1 MKKHLLLWI
10 AATALCCSCTQKKET
25 SQPQPF
31 KDGEFK
37 EWAQTPPMGWN
48 SWDCYG
54 AGVTEDELLGNAEFM
69 RDRLKQYGYQYVVCD
84 IQWYEPAAKGN
95 VYNNFADLCMDEY
108 SRLIPAVNRFP
119 SSANGAGFKPI
130 ADKIHSMGLKFG
142 IHIMRGIPRQAVH
155 RNTRIY
161 GTTARARDIA
171 SQFSLCPWNTDMY
184 GVDTEKRGAEEYYD
198 SLFKLYASWGVDFVK
213 VDDMANTEFSPQ
225 NPYSAEKEIE
235 MIRAAIDRSGRD
247 MVLSLSPGPAPLNKA
262 EHLSENANMWRI
274 SGDFWD
280 RWDKLL
286 NMFSL
291 CEKWY
296 PYVKDGSFPDCDI
309 LPLGKLCIDGS
320 YMGDMGRD
328 SGFTKEEQKTMMTLW
343 AVFRSPLFFGGELRL
358 TDNYTLSLV
367 TNPEVINVNQN
378 SEKPLFVYN
387 KGGIAVWQTKIENCT
402 AVAVFN
408 LSDEEKHYKLSFS
421 DLGIENVRA
430 VRDLWARKDIPKC
443 ENDVAVS
450 LKPHSSEFFE
460 IY

>member
-1 MKKHLLLWI
+1 MKDFI
-10 AATALCCSCTQKKET
+10 KK
-25 SQPQPF
+25 
-31 KDGEFK
+31 
-37 EWAQTPPMGWN
+37 PPMGWN

-213 VDDMANTEFSPQ
+213 VDDIANTEFSPQ

-235 MIRAAIDRSGRD
+235 MICAAIDRSGRD

>member
-1 MKKHLLLWI
+1 MKDFI
-10 AATALCCSCTQKKET
+10 KK
-25 SQPQPF
+25 
-31 KDGEFK
+31 
-37 EWAQTPPMGWN
+37 PPMGWN

-213 VDDMANTEFSPQ
+213 VDDIANTEFSPQ

-262 EHLSENANMWRI
+262 EHLSKNANMWRI

-358 TDNYTLSLV
+358 TDDYTLSLV

>member
-1 MKKHLLLWI
+1 MKDFI
-10 AATALCCSCTQKKET
+10 KK
-25 SQPQPF
+25 
-31 KDGEFK
+31 
-37 EWAQTPPMGWN
+37 PPMGWN

-213 VDDMANTEFSPQ
+213 VDDIANTEFSPQ

-247 MVLSLSPGPAPLNKA
+247 MVLSLSPGPASLNKA

>member
-1 MKKHLLLWI
+1 MKDFI
-10 AATALCCSCTQKKET
+10 KK
-25 SQPQPF
+25 
-31 KDGEFK
+31 
-37 EWAQTPPMGWN
+37 PPMGWN

-213 VDDMANTEFSPQ
+213 VDDIANTEFSPQ

-286 NMFSL
+286 NTFSL

-408 LSDEEKHYKLSFS
+408 LSDEEKHYKLKLS

>member
-1 MKKHLLLWI
+1 MKDFI
-10 AATALCCSCTQKKET
+10 KK
-25 SQPQPF
+25 
-31 KDGEFK
+31 
-37 EWAQTPPMGWN
+37 PPMGWN

-155 RNTRIY
+155 RNTCIY

-213 VDDMANTEFSPQ
+213 VDDIANTEFSPQ

-408 LSDEEKHYKLSFS
+408 LSDEEKHYKLSFLN
-421 DLGIENVRA
+421 LGIENVRA
-430 VRDLWARKDIPKC
+430 VRDLWGRKDIPKF
-443 ENDVAVS
+443 ENDVSVS

>member
-1 MKKHLLLWI
+1 MKDFI
-10 AATALCCSCTQKKET
+10 KK
-25 SQPQPF
+25 
-31 KDGEFK
+31 
-37 EWAQTPPMGWN
+37 PPMGWN

-184 GVDTEKRGAEEYYD
+184 GVNTEKRGAEEYYD

-213 VDDMANTEFSPQ
+213 VDDIANTEFCPQ

-286 NMFSL
+286 DMFSL

-443 ENDVAVS
+443 ENDVAAS

>member
-1 MKKHLLLWI
+1 MKDFI
-10 AATALCCSCTQKKET
+10 KK
-25 SQPQPF
+25 
-31 KDGEFK
+31 
-37 EWAQTPPMGWN
+37 PPMGWN

-69 RDRLKQYGYQYVVCD
+69 RDRLKQYGYQYVICD

>member
-1 MKKHLLLWI
+1 MKDFI
-10 AATALCCSCTQKKET
+10 KK
-25 SQPQPF
+25 
-31 KDGEFK
+31 
-37 EWAQTPPMGWN
+37 PPMGWN

-213 VDDMANTEFSPQ
+213 VDDIANTEFSPQ

-262 EHLSENANMWRI
+262 EHLSENANMWRV

>member
-1 MKKHLLLWI
+1 MKDFI
-10 AATALCCSCTQKKET
+10 KK
-25 SQPQPF
+25 
-31 KDGEFK
+31 
-37 EWAQTPPMGWN
+37 PPMGWN

-119 SSANGAGFKPI
+119 SSANGVGFKPI

-213 VDDMANTEFSPQ
+213 VDDIANTEFSPQ

-262 EHLSENANMWRI
+262 EHLSRNANMWRI

-286 NMFSL
+286 DMYSL

-408 LSDEEKHYKLSFS
+408 LSDEEKHYKLSFLN
-421 DLGIENVRA
+421 LGIENVRA

>member
-1 MKKHLLLWI
+1 MKDFI
-10 AATALCCSCTQKKET
+10 KK
-25 SQPQPF
+25 
-31 KDGEFK
+31 
-37 EWAQTPPMGWN
+37 PPMGWN

-213 VDDMANTEFSPQ
+213 VDDIANTEFSPQ

-262 EHLSENANMWRI
+262 EHLSKNANMWRI

-309 LPLGKLCIDGS
+309 LPLGKLCVDGS

-430 VRDLWARKDIPKC
+430 VRDLWARKDISKC
-443 ENDVAVS
+443 ENDVAFS

>member
-1 MKKHLLLWI
+1 MKDFI
-10 AATALCCSCTQKKET
+10 KK
-25 SQPQPF
+25 
-31 KDGEFK
+31 
-37 EWAQTPPMGWN
+37 PPMGWN

-213 VDDMANTEFSPQ
+213 VDDIANTEFSPQ

-262 EHLSENANMWRI
+262 EHLSKNANMWRI

-367 TNPEVINVNQN
+367 TSPEVINVNQN
-378 SEKPLFVYN
+378 SEKPLFLYN

-408 LSDEEKHYKLSFS
+408 LSDEEKHYKLSFL

-430 VRDLWARKDIPKC
+430 VRDLWARKDIQKC

>member
-1 MKKHLLLWI
+1 MKDFI
-10 AATALCCSCTQKKET
+10 KK
-25 SQPQPF
+25 
-31 KDGEFK
+31 
-37 EWAQTPPMGWN
+37 PPMGWN

-213 VDDMANTEFSPQ
+213 VDDIANTEFSPQ

-262 EHLSENANMWRI
+262 EHLSKNANMWRI

-443 ENDVAVS
+443 ENDVTVS

>member
-1 MKKHLLLWI
+1 MKDFI
-10 AATALCCSCTQKKET
+10 KK
-25 SQPQPF
+25 
-31 KDGEFK
+31 
-37 EWAQTPPMGWN
+37 PPMGWN

-213 VDDMANTEFSPQ
+213 VDDIANTEFSPQ

-320 YMGDMGRD
+320 YMGNMGRD

>member
-1 MKKHLLLWI
+1 MKDF
-10 AATALCCSCTQKKET
+10 TKK
-25 SQPQPF
+25 
-31 KDGEFK
+31 
-37 EWAQTPPMGWN
+37 PPMGWN

-54 AGVTEDELLGNAEFM
+54 AGVTEAELLGNAEFM

-213 VDDMANTEFSPQ
+213 VDDIANTEFSPQ

-378 SEKPLFVYN
+378 SEKPLLVYN

-421 DLGIENVRA
+421 DLGVENVRA
-430 VRDLWARKDIPKC
+430 VRDLWARKDISKF

>member
-1 MKKHLLLWI
+1 MNDFIKK
-10 AATALCCSCTQKKET
+10 
-25 SQPQPF
+25 
-31 KDGEFK
+31 
-37 EWAQTPPMGWN
+37 PPMGWN

-213 VDDMANTEFSPQ
+213 ADDIANTEFSPQ

-358 TDNYTLSLV
+358 TDDYTLSLV

>member
-1 MKKHLLLWI
+1 MKDFI
-10 AATALCCSCTQKKET
+10 KK
-25 SQPQPF
+25 
-31 KDGEFK
+31 
-37 EWAQTPPMGWN
+37 PPMGWN

-213 VDDMANTEFSPQ
+213 VDDIANTEFSPQ

-378 SEKPLFVYN
+378 SEKPLLVYN

-402 AVAVFN
+402 AVAIFN

-430 VRDLWARKDIPKC
+430 VRDLWARKDIPKF

>member
-1 MKKHLLLWI
+1 MKDFI
-10 AATALCCSCTQKKET
+10 KK
-25 SQPQPF
+25 
-31 KDGEFK
+31 
-37 EWAQTPPMGWN
+37 PPMGWN

-213 VDDMANTEFSPQ
+213 VDDIANTEFSPQ
-225 NPYSAEKEIE
+225 NPYSADKEIE

-247 MVLSLSPGPAPLNKA
+247 MVLSLSPGPAPGNKA
-262 EHLSENANMWRI
+262 EHLSKNANMWRI

-286 NMFSL
+286 NMFSF

-421 DLGIENVRA
+421 DLGLENVRA

-443 ENDVAVS
+443 ENDVVVS

>member
-1 MKKHLLLWI
+1 MKDFI
-10 AATALCCSCTQKKET
+10 KK
-25 SQPQPF
+25 
-31 KDGEFK
+31 
-37 EWAQTPPMGWN
+37 PPMGWN

-213 VDDMANTEFSPQ
+213 VDDIANTEFSPQ

-262 EHLSENANMWRI
+262 EHLSKNANMWRI

-443 ENDVAVS
+443 QNDVAVS
-450 LKPHSSEFFE
+450 LKPHSSAFFE

>member
-1 MKKHLLLWI
+1 MKDFI
-10 AATALCCSCTQKKET
+10 KK
-25 SQPQPF
+25 
-31 KDGEFK
+31 
-37 EWAQTPPMGWN
+37 PPMGWN

-213 VDDMANTEFSPQ
+213 VDDIANTEFSPQ

-235 MIRAAIDRSGRD
+235 IIRAAIDRSGRD

-378 SEKPLFVYN
+378 SEKPLLVYN

-408 LSDEEKHYKLSFS
+408 LSDEEKHYRLSFS

-430 VRDLWARKDIPKC
+430 VRDLWARKDISKC
-443 ENDVAVS
+443 ENDVTVS

>member
-1 MKKHLLLWI
+1 MKDFI
-10 AATALCCSCTQKKET
+10 KK
-25 SQPQPF
+25 
-31 KDGEFK
+31 
-37 EWAQTPPMGWN
+37 PPMGWN

-213 VDDMANTEFSPQ
+213 VDDIANTEFSPQ

-262 EHLSENANMWRI
+262 EHLSKNANMWRI

-328 SGFTKEEQKTMMTLW
+328 SGFAKEEQKTMMTLW

>member
-1 MKKHLLLWI
+1 MKDFI
-10 AATALCCSCTQKKET
+10 KK
-25 SQPQPF
+25 
-31 KDGEFK
+31 
-37 EWAQTPPMGWN
+37 PPMGWN

-213 VDDMANTEFSPQ
+213 VDDIANTEFSPQ

-262 EHLSENANMWRI
+262 EHLSKNANMWRI

-408 LSDEEKHYKLSFS
+408 LSDEEKHYKLSFLN
-421 DLGIENVRA
+421 LGIENVRA

>member
-1 MKKHLLLWI
+1 MKDFI
-10 AATALCCSCTQKKET
+10 KK
-25 SQPQPF
+25 
-31 KDGEFK
+31 
-37 EWAQTPPMGWN
+37 PPMGWN

-171 SQFSLCPWNTDMY
+171 SQFSLCPWNTNMY

-213 VDDMANTEFSPQ
+213 VDDIANTEFSPQ

-235 MIRAAIDRSGRD
+235 IIRAAIDRSGRD

-408 LSDEEKHYKLSFS
+408 LSDEEKHYRLSFS

>member
-1 MKKHLLLWI
+1 MKDFI
-10 AATALCCSCTQKKET
+10 KK
-25 SQPQPF
+25 
-31 KDGEFK
+31 
-37 EWAQTPPMGWN
+37 PPMGWN

-54 AGVTEDELLGNAEFM
+54 AGVIEDELLGNAEFM
-69 RDRLKQYGYQYVVCD
+69 RDRLKQYGYQYVICD

-184 GVDTEKRGAEEYYD
+184 GVNTEKRGAEEYYD

-213 VDDMANTEFSPQ
+213 VDDIANTEFSPQ

-262 EHLSENANMWRI
+262 EHLSENVNMWRI

-291 CEKWY
+291 CEMWY

-408 LSDEEKHYKLSFS
+408 LSDEEKHYKLSFLN
-421 DLGIENVRA
+421 LGIENVRA

-450 LKPHSSEFFE
+450 LKPHSSAFFE

>member
-1 MKKHLLLWI
+1 MKDFI
-10 AATALCCSCTQKKET
+10 KK
-25 SQPQPF
+25 
-31 KDGEFK
+31 
-37 EWAQTPPMGWN
+37 PPMGWN

-213 VDDMANTEFSPQ
+213 VDDIANTEFSPQ

-296 PYVKDGSFPDCDI
+296 PYVKDGSFPNCDI

-430 VRDLWARKDIPKC
+430 VRDLWARKDISKC

>member
-1 MKKHLLLWI
+1 MKDFI
-10 AATALCCSCTQKKET
+10 KK
-25 SQPQPF
+25 
-31 KDGEFK
+31 
-37 EWAQTPPMGWN
+37 PPMGWN

-54 AGVTEDELLGNAEFM
+54 AGVTEDELLGNAGFM

-213 VDDMANTEFSPQ
+213 VDDIANTEFSPQ

-378 SEKPLFVYN
+378 SEKPLLVYN
-387 KGGIAVWQTKIENCT
+387 QGGIAVWQTKIENCT

-408 LSDEEKHYKLSFS
+408 LSDEEKHYKLSFLN
-421 DLGIENVRA
+421 LGIENVRA
-430 VRDLWARKDIPKC
+430 VRDLWARKDISKC
-443 ENDVAVS
+443 ENDVTVS

>member
-1 MKKHLLLWI
+1 MKDFI
-10 AATALCCSCTQKKET
+10 KK
-25 SQPQPF
+25 
-31 KDGEFK
+31 
-37 EWAQTPPMGWN
+37 PPMGWN

-213 VDDMANTEFSPQ
+213 VDDIANTEFSPQ

-235 MIRAAIDRSGRD
+235 IIRAAIDRSGRD

-408 LSDEEKHYKLSFS
+408 LSDEEKHYRLSFS

-430 VRDLWARKDIPKC
+430 VRDLWARKDISKC
-443 ENDVAVS
+443 ENDVTVS

>member
-1 MKKHLLLWI
+1 MKDFI
-10 AATALCCSCTQKKET
+10 KK
-25 SQPQPF
+25 
-31 KDGEFK
+31 
-37 EWAQTPPMGWN
+37 PPMGWN

-54 AGVTEDELLGNAEFM
+54 AGVTEDELLGNAGFM

-213 VDDMANTEFSPQ
+213 VDDIANTEFSPQ

-358 TDNYTLSLV
+358 TDDYTLSLV

>member
-1 MKKHLLLWI
+1 MKDFI
-10 AATALCCSCTQKKET
+10 KK
-25 SQPQPF
+25 
-31 KDGEFK
+31 
-37 EWAQTPPMGWN
+37 PPMGWN

-69 RDRLKQYGYQYVVCD
+69 RDRLKQYGYQYVICD

-213 VDDMANTEFSPQ
+213 VDDIANTEFSPQ

-262 EHLSENANMWRI
+262 EHLSKNANMWRI

-286 NMFSL
+286 DMFLL

-328 SGFTKEEQKTMMTLW
+328 SGFTNEEQKTMMTLW

>member
-1 MKKHLLLWI
+1 MKDFI
-10 AATALCCSCTQKKET
+10 KK
-25 SQPQPF
+25 
-31 KDGEFK
+31 
-37 EWAQTPPMGWN
+37 PPMGWN

-213 VDDMANTEFSPQ
+213 VDDIANTEFSPQ

-235 MIRAAIDRSGRD
+235 MIRAAIDRSGRN

-296 PYVKDGSFPDCDI
+296 PYVKDDSFPDCDI

-358 TDNYTLSLV
+358 TDDYTLSLV

-408 LSDEEKHYKLSFS
+408 LSDEENRHKLKLS